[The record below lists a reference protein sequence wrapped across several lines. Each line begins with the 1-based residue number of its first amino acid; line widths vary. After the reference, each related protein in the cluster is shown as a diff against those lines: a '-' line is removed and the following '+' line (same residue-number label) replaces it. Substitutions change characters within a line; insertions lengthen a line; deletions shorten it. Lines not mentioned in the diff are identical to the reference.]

1 MTRLAHYCDLRSS
14 AARRSLHPVSPA
26 LVPQAIGL
34 FVGTNIDDLVVL
46 ALLFGQSSDRS
57 GVRRV
62 VIGQYL
68 GFVAILVVCV
78 LGALGAALLPDR
90 VLPWFGLIPL
100 GLGLYG
106 GWQVWREHRANRGG
120 AAEHPAVPGPGIGVV
135 PLPESSAT
143 VESVRAA
150 ASTSGVSVNG
160 PSTTA
165 VAALTLAGGA
175 DNIGVYVPA
184 FAASGP
190 WALVV
195 YVPVFLVLVAVWC
208 AAGAYVA
215 TRPVIAS
222 GISRRGH
229 ILVPVVL
236 VAIGLIIL
244 LG

>member
-1 MTRLAHYCDLRSS
+1 
-14 AARRSLHPVSPA
+14 
-26 LVPQAIGL
+26 VPQAIGL
-34 FVGTNIDDLVVL
+34 FVGTNIDDIVVL
-46 ALLFGQSSDRS
+46 ALLFAQVQGAGSARD

-78 LGALGAALLPDR
+78 LGALGANLLPAR
-90 VLPWFGLIPL
+90 VVPWLGLIPL
-100 GLGLYG
+100 GLGLFG
-106 GWQVWREHRANRGG
+106 GWRAWCEHRDGQDRNP
-120 AAEHPAVPGPGIGVV
+120 AAPGPGVGVV
-135 PLPESSAT
+135 PLPEASRT
-143 VESVRAA
+143 VESVGTA
-150 ASTSGVSVNG
+150 ASGADG
-160 PSTTA
+160 PSITA
-165 VAALTLAGGA
+165 ITALTLAGGA

-184 FAASGP
+184 FVASGP
-190 WALVV
+190 WALAV
-195 YVPVFLVLVAVWC
+195 YVPVFLVLVGVWC